1 MNKTSSLYG
10 GGFDTEQEKL
20 ALSKLEEEL
29 AKPDLWSNPT
39 KMTALLREKSILETK
54 LSNYLELEK
63 SYTDAKD
70 WLALTEESLAEN
82 IEDEEAQNALQV
94 SLDKLKE
101 KIQENRMALLLSDED
116 DVKDAIIEIHPGAG
130 GTEAQDWAQMLERM
144 YLRFA
149 DLRQYK
155 LEIIDY
161 LAGDEAGI
169 KSVTMRIIGP
179 YAYGFLKSEKGI
191 HRLIRISPFDAS
203 GKRHTSFASVDVLPD
218 VGDDIQI
225 DIIESELRIDFY
237 RASGA
242 GGQHVNKTESAV
254 RITHI
259 PTGIVAQC
267 QNEKSQHSNKESA
280 MKILK
285 ARLHEHE
292 RKKRD
297 KLKQDDYAE
306 KNAINFGSQ
315 IRTYTL
321 HPYRL
326 AKDHRTNSQIADV
339 DAVLDGKIMPFI
351 NDYLLYSFENGL

>member
-1 MNKTSSLYG
+1 MHYG
-10 GGFDTEQEKL
+10 GGFDTAATKNSLKELEEKL
-20 ALSKLEEEL
+20 A
-29 AKPDLWSNPT
+29 KPEIWSNPS
-39 KMTALLREKSILETK
+39 KMTTLLREKSLLESNLT
-54 LSNYLELEK
+54 NYLDLE
-63 SYTDAKD
+63 SAYTDAKD
-70 WLALTEESLAEN
+70 WLAFAEEGE
-82 IEDEEAQNALQV
+82 EEAQLALQN
-94 SLDKLKE
+94 SLQALNE
-101 KIQENRMALLLSDED
+101 KIQENRLALLLSDED
-116 DVKDAIIEIHPGAG
+116 DIKDAIIEIHPGAG

-144 YLRFA
+144 YLRFS

-155 LEIIDY
+155 SEIIDY

-169 KSVTMRIIGP
+169 KSVTLRISGP

-218 VGDDIQI
+218 VGDDIEI
-225 DIIESELRIDFY
+225 DIQEADLRIDFY

-259 PTGIVAQC
+259 PTGIVSQC
-267 QNEKSQHSNKESA
+267 QNEKSQHSNKDSA

-297 KLKQDDYAE
+297 KAKQDDYAE

-315 IRTYTL
+315 IRTYTIQ
-321 HPYRL
+321 PYRL
-326 AKDHRTNSQIADV
+326 VKDHRTNSQNADV
-339 DAVLDGKIMPFI
+339 DAVLDGKIMSFI
-351 NDYLLYSFENGL
+351 NDYLLFSYEKGL

>member
-1 MNKTSSLYG
+1 MPKAKKISLPYG
-10 GGFDTEQEKL
+10 GGFDTDSAKKSLKE
-20 ALSKLEEEL
+20 LEESL
-29 AKPDLWSNPT
+29 AKPEVWSNT
-39 KMTALLREKSILETK
+39 KKMTALLREKSLVEAN
-54 LSNYLELEK
+54 LNNYLALE
-63 SYTDAKD
+63 SAYTDAKD
-70 WLALTEESLAEN
+70 WLALAEEGE
-82 IEDEEAQNALQV
+82 EEAQFALQS
-94 SLDKLKE
+94 SLENLNE
-101 KIQENRMALLLSDED
+101 KIQESRLSMLLSDED
-116 DVKDAIIEIHPGAG
+116 DIKDAIIEIHPGAG

-144 YLRFA
+144 YLRFS
-149 DLRQYK
+149 DLKQYK
-155 LEIIDY
+155 SEIIDY

-169 KSVTMRIIGP
+169 KSVTLRISGP

-218 VGDDIQI
+218 VGDDIEI
-225 DIIESELRIDFY
+225 DIQEADLRIDFY

-254 RITHI
+254 RITHL
-259 PTGIVAQC
+259 PTGIVSQC
-267 QNEKSQHSNKESA
+267 QNEKSQHSNKDSA

-315 IRTYTL
+315 IRTYTIQ
-321 HPYRL
+321 PYRL
-326 AKDHRTNSQIADV
+326 VKDHRTNAQNADV
-339 DAVLDGKIMPFI
+339 DAVLDGKIMSFI
-351 NDYLLYSFENGL
+351 NDFLLFSYEKGQ

>member
-1 MNKTSSLYG
+1 MAKNSLK
-10 GGFDTEQEKL
+10 E
-20 ALSKLEEEL
+20 LEESL
-29 AKPDLWSNPT
+29 AKPEVWSNPQ
-39 KMTALLREKSILETK
+39 KMTALLREKSLVETNLK
-54 LSNYLELEK
+54 NYLDLE
-63 SYTDAKD
+63 SAYTDSKD
-70 WLALTEESLAEN
+70 WLAFAEEGE
-82 IEDEEAQNALQV
+82 EEAQLALQN
-94 SLDKLKE
+94 SLNKLNE
-101 KIQENRMALLLSDED
+101 KIQESRLAMLLSDED
-116 DVKDAIIEIHPGAG
+116 DIKDAIIEIHPGAG

-149 DLRQYK
+149 DVREYK
-155 LEIIDY
+155 SEIIDY

-169 KSVTMRIIGP
+169 KSVTLRIVGP

-225 DIIESELRIDFY
+225 DIVESDLRIDFY

-254 RITHI
+254 RVTHI

-297 KLKQDDYAE
+297 KLKQEDYAE

-321 HPYRL
+321 QPYRL
-326 AKDHRTNSQIADV
+326 VKDHRTNAQNADV
-339 DAVLDGKIMPFI
+339 DAVLDGKIMTFI
-351 NDYLLYSFENGL
+351 NDYLLFSYEKGQ